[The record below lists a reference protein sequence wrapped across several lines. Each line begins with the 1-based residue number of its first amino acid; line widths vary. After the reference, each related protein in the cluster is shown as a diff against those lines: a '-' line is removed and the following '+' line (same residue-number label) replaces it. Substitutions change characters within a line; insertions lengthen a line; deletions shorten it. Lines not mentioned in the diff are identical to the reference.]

1 MDDTTERRPALGR
14 RSFTRFGGGLAA
26 LGLAGIPVAQAL
38 AQDASADAPADAP
51 MTAMAASDAD
61 ILNFA
66 LNLEYL
72 EAEYYLRAIGRR
84 LADSD
89 TTGMGTRGAVVGG
102 RQVNFTSGVFRQY
115 AEEIAND
122 ELAHVKFLR
131 GALGSARVARP
142 AINFTATFNA
152 LGQAAGLGNF
162 DPFANQNAFLLGAFV
177 FEDVGVTA
185 YKGAAPLLD
194 SKAILAAAAGIL
206 AVEAYHA
213 GEIRTLLIANGLGD
227 EGNKISDVRDQLDGA
242 GDKDQGPL
250 RAGRVNVVPTNANG
264 LVFTRSTTEVLRI
277 VYAGGADKGGFFPN
291 GLNGAIA

>member
-1 MDDTTERRPALGR
+1 MDDTTERRLALGR
-14 RSFTRFGGGLAA
+14 RSFARFGGGLAA
-26 LGLAGIPVAQAL
+26 LGLAGGLPAAQAL
-38 AQDASADAPADAP
+38 AADAPAP
-51 MTAMAASDAD
+51 AAVTDAD

-72 EAEYYLRAIGRR
+72 EAEFYLRAVGRR

-89 TTGMGTRGAVVGG
+89 TTGRGTRGAVVGG
-102 RQVNFTSGVFRQY
+102 RRVSFSNATIRGY
-115 AEEIAND
+115 AEEIARD
-122 ELAHVKFLR
+122 EEDHVQFLR

-185 YKGAAPLLD
+185 YQGAAPLLS

-213 GEIRTLLIANGLGD
+213 GEVRTLLIANGLGD
-227 EGNKISDVRDQLDGA
+227 EGNKISRVRDQLDRD

-250 RAGRVNVVPTNANG
+250 VNGRVNVVPTDGNG
-264 LVFTRSTTEVLRI
+264 LTFARTTTEVLRI
-277 VYAGGADKGGFFPN
+277 VYAGGDGQGGFFPN
-291 GLNGAIA
+291 GLNGTIA

>member
-1 MDDTTERRPALGR
+1 LWEDIMNDVIESRPALGR
-14 RSFTRFGGGLAA
+14 RSFARIGGGLAA
-26 LGLAGIPVAQAL
+26 LGIAGVLPTGQAAAQAV
-38 AQDASADAPADAP
+38 
-51 MTAMAASDAD
+51 TDAD

-72 EAEYYLRAIGRR
+72 EAEFYLRAVGRQ
-84 LADSD
+84 LADGD
-89 TTGMGTRGAVVGG
+89 TTGRGTRGNVVGG
-102 RQVNFTSGVFRQY
+102 RRVNFTSPTMRQY

-122 ELAHVKFLR
+122 ELDHVKFLR

-162 DPFANQNAFLLGAFV
+162 DPFANENAFLLGAFV

-185 YKGAAPLLD
+185 YQGAAPLLD

-213 GEIRTLLIANGLGD
+213 GEIRTLLLARSLGRR
-227 EGNKISDVRDQLDGA
+227 GQ
-242 GDKDQGPL
+242 
-250 RAGRVNVVPTNANG
+250 
-264 LVFTRSTTEVLRI
+264 
-277 VYAGGADKGGFFPN
+277 
-291 GLNGAIA
+291 